1 MQFSRM
7 RRCRYLFI
15 LTRTLMLSKTILCCD
30 NSISCSTTYRYL
42 HTALSYIFDAALDG
56 ASCPLNVTLTTLTRS
71 CTYTPSKWSVGSL
84 MVAVLQFF
92 EPFLILSRF
101 SFRESYSGDARVNN
115 EFFLFI
121 ATEMSFVVYSLIFS
135 AAMVCLISSF
145 LLVFSQCLYSM
156 E

>member
-1 MQFSRM
+1 MFGGLSIPDLGIYSYVDVFVCDGKMCWWSGHSGSTCFYIFESSISLSLLMQFSRM

-30 NSISCSTTYRYL
+30 DSISCSTNYQYL

-101 SFRESYSGDARVNN
+101 SFRESS
-115 EFFLFI
+115 
-121 ATEMSFVVYSLIFS
+121 
-135 AAMVCLISSF
+135 
-145 LLVFSQCLYSM
+145 
-156 E
+156 